1 MPHVDRRVASK
12 GHRAEYQA
20 AKDAPAEHRAKL
32 ITSKSVAGQVHGTG
46 QLGQFNTWLAVNITK
61 SVGTMWA
68 AYLFT
73 LIAVGGAV
81 AVITSNALLT
91 ALSVLISQTFL
102 QLVLLP
108 IIIVGQ
114 NVISASQDP
123 RAEADHIT
131 LMTLHAINV
140 QHLQMLDQQRSM
152 RQQQRAILDLLQEKG
167 IPMPSVESGG

>member
-91 ALSVLISQTFL
+91 ARSVLISQT
-102 QLVLLP
+102 LLP
-108 IIIVGQ
+108 VLRRPAIIACQ
-114 NVISASQDP
+114 NAIS
-123 RAEADHIT
+123 
-131 LMTLHAINV
+131 
-140 QHLQMLDQQRSM
+140 RSP
-152 RQQQRAILDLLQEKG
+152 D
-167 IPMPSVESGG
+167 